1 MTWIAYLK
9 NLIPPDVQLE
19 MHIINWH
26 KQVPQYYKFELPKDI
41 GLNNFFKKNDYFVFS
56 FVRHPF
62 DRYVFI

>member
-1 MTWIAYLK
+1 MTWITYLK

-26 KQVPQYYKFELPKDI
+26 KQVPQYFKKPKTTD
-41 GLNNFFKKNDYFVFS
+41 LNNFFKKNNYFVFS

-62 DRYVFI
+62 DRYGFI